1 MVKLNNLFVG
11 NLSQITT
18 FSKLA
23 AHFFKIGRVLNAK
36 VMIDRD
42 GLCKGY
48 GFVEMATEIDAK
60 RAMVELN
67 HTKIDGMKI
76 EILEAKPQ

>member
-1 MVKLNNLFVG
+1 MMKLNNLFVG
-11 NLSQITT
+11 NLSHLTT

-23 AHFFKIGRVLNAK
+23 SHFFKIGKVLNAK
-36 VMIDRD
+36 VIIDRD
-42 GLCKGY
+42 GSCKGY
-48 GFVEMATEIDAK
+48 GFVEMATEKDAK
-60 RAMVELN
+60 RAMTELN